1 MSTSSAGSSLTEA
14 EQKSRRELLLKVY
27 GAAIDEY
34 RFNVQ
39 LGWDH
44 TKFFLLLSSGLI
56 AAGVGLLKVAEGSLL
71 PSIFL
76 VSFFL
81 LSLFISAFGLQTT
94 KLAKGYYREAVFT
107 KTLVERELGLLE
119 PIPGLQDPR
128 ANLSIAVTRGQRDT
142 EAILSEQS
150 RADDFSDTPISSG
163 TVAFNAQMVFWVMIA
178 IEALAAIATVINAS
192 VGSGG

>member
-39 LGWDH
+39 LGWDR

-94 KLAKGYYREAVFT
+94 KIAKGYYREAVYT

-142 EAILSEQS
+142 EAILSGQS

-163 TVAFNAQMVFWVMIA
+163 TVAFNAQMVF
-178 IEALAAIATVINAS
+178 
-192 VGSGG
+192 G

>member
-39 LGWDH
+39 LGWDR

-94 KLAKGYYREAVFT
+94 KIAKGYYREAVYT

-142 EAILSEQS
+142 EAILSGQS